1 MAEWTSAYIND
12 LPDSSFAYIEPGG
25 KLVDG
30 KTEPRSL
37 RHFPYKDAEGNVDL
51 AHLRNALARAPQSPF
66 GDKAMPKLRAAAEA
80 NDVGSG
86 KALLPVTV
94 EPMVESELAA
104 WLSGK
109 RSRELLAIPFYGP
122 IPGPDGKGRDLDG
135 EYFDETTDIKPDWFA
150 ERPVDWHHSKD
161 PTGIMNGHLIGKAT
175 DLRLGPEGWWVNIW
189 AKAGEARLKLVEEL
203 VEKGS
208 RIFGSSWAYPN
219 LIKRG
224 KAGHI
229 DVWPFTFET
238 LSTSPQNIW
247 STLRPAKAADLFDL
261 SEITLDGRLRDLLS
275 SLDNLQSGP
284 VSDLTGED
292 AAKAGRVISSKNEQR
307 LQDAISAIQAC
318 LDEMRAGSTPAPPKE
333 QTTP

>member
-25 KLVDG
+25 KVVDG

-51 AHLRNALARAPQSPF
+51 PHLRNAMARAPQSPF
-66 GDKAMPKLRAAAEA
+66 GDKAMPKLKAAAAA
-80 NDVGSG
+80 NDVGDGAG

-94 EPMVESELAA
+94 EPMAESELAA
-104 WLSGK
+104 WLGGK
-109 RSRELLAIPFYGP
+109 RPRELLAIPFYGP

-135 EYFDETTDIKPDWFA
+135 EYFDAASDIKPDWFS
-150 ERPVDWHHSKD
+150 ERPVDWHHSKNLLGMPGD
-161 PTGIMNGHLIGKAT
+161 GRLIGKAT
-175 DLRLGPEGWWVNIW
+175 DLRLESDGWWVNIW
-189 AKAGEARLKLVEEL
+189 AKAGEARLALIKKLTEQ
-203 VEKGS
+203 GS
-208 RIFGSSWAYPN
+208 QIFGSSWAYPN

-247 STLRPAKAADLFDL
+247 STLRPAKAADLFDA
-261 SEITLDGRLRDLLS
+261 SEITLDGHMRDLLS
-275 SLDNLQSGP
+275 SLDNLQTGP
-284 VSDLTGED
+284 ASDLTGED
-292 AAKAGRVISSKNEQR
+292 AAKAGRVISSANEQAF
-307 LQDAISAIQAC
+307 QDAIDAFQAF
-318 LDEMRAGSTPAPPKE
+318 LDSMRVPKAPAPPPKE
-333 QTTP
+333 